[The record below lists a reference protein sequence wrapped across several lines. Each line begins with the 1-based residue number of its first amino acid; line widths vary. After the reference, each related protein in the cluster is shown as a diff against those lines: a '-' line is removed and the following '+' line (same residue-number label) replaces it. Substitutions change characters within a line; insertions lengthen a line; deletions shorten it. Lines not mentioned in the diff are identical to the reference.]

1 MTYSE
6 TQTLINALLIA
17 FISSCTMFG
26 TIMGVL
32 YLFGKL
38 SERV

>member
-17 FISSCTMFG
+17 FISVCTMFG
-26 TIMGVL
+26 TIIAAL
-32 YLFGKL
+32 YFVVNL
-38 SERV
+38 